1 MMARIPV
8 DTTRLTGLV
17 AVTDPEPKINLETGE
32 VRTDR
37 DGRTVYLV
45 SVALRVADGGRKA
58 VVIEV
63 ATTEEPKGVEVGTP
77 VRLVGL
83 DAVPWEM
90 NNRHGLSYKA
100 AAVLPVTATSAAA
113 AATANTPRS
122 NKGADA

>member
-1 MMARIPV
+1 MMVRIPV

-32 VRTDR
+32 IRTDR
-37 DGRTVYLV
+37 DGRPVFLV

-63 ATTEEPKGVEVGTP
+63 ATTEEPKGVEIGTP

-113 AATANTPRS
+113 AAIANTTRS